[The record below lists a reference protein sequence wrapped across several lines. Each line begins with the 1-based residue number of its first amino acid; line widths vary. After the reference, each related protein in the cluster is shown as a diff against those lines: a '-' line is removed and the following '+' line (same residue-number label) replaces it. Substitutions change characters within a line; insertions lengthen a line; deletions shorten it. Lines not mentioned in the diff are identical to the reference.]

1 MVYPSFEEAG
11 RKAAGVDFVP
21 VAMETFADMETP
33 VSVFKRFK
41 DTSPYCFLLDSVEG
55 GEKWARYSFIAK
67 DPLLTIRVKDQTT
80 VIQYRDGRV
89 ENIRGNPYQIVQ
101 DLMSNYK
108 GAKVESMPRLSGGI
122 VGFFGYDL
130 IRSIENLPNPP
141 KDDLDVPTC
150 HFMLVDETIVFD
162 HLQQK
167 LVLIVNMPTKGD
179 LRLNYDRTVERLKV
193 MDQTIRESAAVQRI
207 KDDDR
212 ETAPEK
218 AQVQSNI
225 SKEDFCDLVAKA
237 KEYINNGDIFQIVLS
252 QRFSMP
258 ALHDP
263 LDVYRYLRVSN
274 PSPYMYFLKFKDYCI
289 VGSSPEMLVRCEN
302 GIVETCPIAGTRKR
316 GETEEADRKL
326 EEELLEDPK
335 ELAEHI
341 MLVDLGRNDIGK
353 VAKFGTVEVSDYMS
367 VLRYSQVMHIGSTVR
382 GEMREDKTSF
392 DALMAVLPAGTLS
405 GAPKIRAMEIIDEL
419 ETTQRSIYGGAI
431 GFIAFDG
438 SLDCCIAIRTILFKD
453 GMAYVQ
459 AGCGVVADSV
469 PEREYEETE
478 NKARAV
484 IKALQ
489 EVGGII

>member
-1 MVYPSFEEAG
+1 MIYPSFEEA
-11 RKAAGVDFVP
+11 RAKAADVDFVP

-33 VSVFKRFK
+33 VSVFKRFNE
-41 DTSPYCFLLDSVEG
+41 TSSYCFLLDSVEG
-55 GEKWARYSFIAK
+55 GEKWGRYSFIGK
-67 DPLLTIRVKDQTT
+67 DPLLTIRVKGQTA
-80 VIQYRDGRV
+80 VIQYRDGRA
-89 ENIRGNPYQIVQ
+89 ERIEGNPYKTVEDI
-101 DLMSNYK
+101 MSNYK
-108 GAKVESMPRLSGGI
+108 GAKVDGMPRFSGGI

-130 IRSIENLPNPP
+130 IRSVEDLPNPP
-141 KDDLDVPTC
+141 KDDLNVPTC

-162 HLQQK
+162 HLKQK

-179 LRLNYDRTVERLKV
+179 LRLNYDHTIERLQA
-193 MDQTIRESAAVQRI
+193 MGRAIRDSGSFQRI
-207 KDDDR
+207 SDNS
-212 ETAPEK
+212 TK
-218 AQVQSNI
+218 AVSKVPQVQSNI
-225 SKEDFCDLVAKA
+225 NKADFCALVAKA

-258 ALHDP
+258 ALNDP

-274 PSPYMYFLKFKDYCI
+274 PSPYMYFLKFNDYCI

-316 GETEEADRKL
+316 GETVEEDQRL
-326 EEELLEDPK
+326 EEELLKDPK

-353 VAKFGTVEVSDYMS
+353 VAKFGTVKVTDYLS
-367 VLRYSQVMHIGSTVR
+367 ILRYSQVMHIGSTVR
-382 GEMREDKTSF
+382 GEMRENKTSF

-419 ETTQRSIYGGAI
+419 EPAQRSIYGGAV

-469 PEREYEETE
+469 PEKEYEETE

-489 EVGGII
+489 EVGGLI